1 MSKIVIDTFF
11 HMMPGHRLSRNISVG
26 GYITNFGRYTPY
38 DLYHPN
44 GSSMLYSDLVAD
56 YDVQLSNQPFSEL
69 TLCGTDLLI
78 IPNPDYPMYEGSS
91 PYRMDHYDVDA
102 LMNYLNRGGNV
113 LMLVNSFLRHS
124 DFWEENFD
132 YERVDPFF
140 EKLGIKWDPN
150 YMSDD
155 NEILPAK
162 SGDFIVGYGQGGRV
176 LGNDLPEG
184 AQALIRWD
192 NEINGFVKKVGKGTI
207 AVIGDAGVVSNG
219 LYGFP
224 TFDNRAFVL
233 DVIHSL
239 APKDLG
245 APAKFEKMT
254 FSHLSTAPSEDG
266 IPEKLFMSLY
276 PAGEYKRDHHY
287 RHIVWETPAEQIT
300 AEEVE
305 LPFDLAALEGVDEI
319 TLNLPLVAVKPGA
332 AVKQIPF
339 KLHVT
344 ATKKA
349 ASTEYL
355 VTGTTFTEDLNWAD
369 IGASAEDFGSHGEK
383 LLRVNTVVQY
393 QLEVQDGKLCWA
405 ALKQGQIF
413 YARSENRHY
422 GYNILLGSRN
432 VVYSPIRD

>member
-44 GSSMLYSDLVAD
+44 GSSMLYSDLVTD
-56 YDVQLSNQPFSEL
+56 YDVQLSNQPFSEV

-102 LMNYLNRGGNV
+102 LMNYMNRGGKV

-140 EKLGIKWDPN
+140 EKLGLKWDPN

-162 SGDFIVGYGQGGRV
+162 SGDFTVGYGQGGRV
-176 LGNDLPEG
+176 LGNELPDG

-192 NEINGFVKKVGKGTI
+192 NEINGFIKKVGKGAI

-224 TFDNRAFVL
+224 TFDNRAFIL
-233 DVIHSL
+233 DLIHKL
-239 APKDLG
+239 LPQELEV
-245 APAKFEKMT
+245 PTKFEKMT
-254 FSHLSTAPSEDG
+254 YSHLSAGTSDDG
-266 IPEKLFMSLY
+266 ISEKLFMSLY
-276 PAGEYKRDHHY
+276 PEGEFKRDHHY
-287 RHIVWETPAEQIT
+287 RHIVWETPAEEIAAEDVVLPFNLADLEGKDSIT
-300 AEEVE
+300 LELPLIAVKPGQPVKK
-305 LPFDLAALEGVDEI
+305 LPFDLHV
-319 TLNLPLVAVKPGA
+319 VATS
-332 AVKQIPF
+332 
-339 KLHVT
+339 KLGY
-344 ATKKA
+344 
-349 ASTEYL
+349 TEYL
-355 VTGTTFTEDLNWAD
+355 VTGTTFTEGLDWAD
-369 IGASAEDFGSHGEK
+369 IGASVEEFGKRGEK
-383 LLRVNTVVQY
+383 LLRVNTVIQY
-393 QLEVQDGKLCWA
+393 QLEVKDGKLCWA

-413 YARSENRHY
+413 YARSDNHHY
-422 GYNILLGSRN
+422 GYNILLGSHSE
-432 VVYSPIRD
+432 VYSPVRE

>member
-56 YDVQLSNQPFSEL
+56 YDVQLSNQPFSEV

-78 IPNPDYPMYEGSS
+78 IPNPDYPMYEGAS

-102 LMNYLNRGGNV
+102 LMNYLKRGGKV
-113 LMLVNSFLRHS
+113 VMLVNSFLRHS

-140 EKLGIKWDPN
+140 EKLGLKWDPD

-176 LGNDLPEG
+176 LNNELPDG

-192 NEINGFVKKVGKGTI
+192 KEINGFVKKVGKGTI

-224 TFDNRAFVL
+224 TFDNRGFIL
-233 DVIHSL
+233 DLIHTL
-239 APKDLG
+239 LPKETA

-254 FSHLSTAPSEDG
+254 YSHLSTAPSEDG
-266 IPEKLFMSLY
+266 IPEKLFMGLNTD
-276 PAGEYKRDHHY
+276 AEYKRDHHY
-287 RHIVWETPAEQIT
+287 RHLVWETAG
-300 AEEVE
+300 EEIDASDVE
-305 LPFDLAALEGVDEI
+305 LPFDLKELEGAEEI
-319 TLNLPLVAVKPGA
+319 TVELPLVAVKPGV
-332 AVKQIPF
+332 AVKTLPF
-339 KLHVT
+339 KLHVV
-344 ATKKA
+344 ATKKLG
-349 ASTEYL
+349 STEYL
-355 VTGTTFTEDLNWAD
+355 ITGTTFTEGLDWAD
-369 IGASAEDFGSHGEK
+369 IGAPAEDFGKNAK

-393 QLEVQDGKLCWA
+393 QLEVKDGKLCWA

-413 YARSENRHY
+413 YARSENIHY